1 MIIEILSNSDI
12 TLFDEIVIMYPET
25 AMIGRRV
32 AATLSIVILFLCC
45 LASPSVAQVAAP
57 ETVEIVEVQVFT
69 HMAEPDDLLYVLRY
83 DIDWGNVSQPLLP
96 VDSTFDFVLY
106 DDGAVVG
113 NTTAP
118 VFHNSGY
125 NQGIVSW
132 YFPGNT
138 TNPSWGE
145 FGNVTIEGSIAV
157 FGSPAP
163 GDTYTLTAEYY
174 SSYISPAEIREE
186 LRQFIVAQSMFIDFD
201 WNDFWISGGTDT
213 REVDLLYYLQ
223 DSHTYVLS
231 ATGEAYYGLAIPDL
245 DTYCP
250 QLFLFNLSEWTYTEK
265 EHSQAAKAAYEEQF
279 AGTPIED
286 FKIAIAELMGGIG
299 ASTAFTIVT
308 VLIVLVNAVYTSHKW
323 NRIYP
328 GILASWGTVLIL
340 TRMGL
345 PDIAMVMLVVT
356 AALLFALYGI
366 LLKPAQG

>member
-1 MIIEILSNSDI
+1 MLRRIAAALG
-12 TLFDEIVIMYPET
+12 IVI
-25 AMIGRRV
+25 V
-32 AATLSIVILFLCC
+32 LLCC
-45 LASPSVAQVAAP
+45 FASPSVAQVEDP
-57 ETVEIVEVQVFT
+57 DTVEVLEVQVFR
-69 HMAEPDDLLYVLRY
+69 HLEEADDLLYILRY

-106 DDGAVVG
+106 DDAGAVVG

-125 NQGIVSW
+125 NQGIVSF

-145 FGNVTIEGSIAV
+145 LGNVTIEGSTGV

-163 GDTYTLTAEYY
+163 GDTYTLTAEDY
-174 SSYISPAEIREE
+174 SSHTSPADIREE
-186 LRQFIVAQSMFIDFD
+186 LRQFIIAQSMFLDFD
-201 WNDFWISGGTDT
+201 WNDFWISGGSEA

-231 ATGEAYYGLAIPDL
+231 ATGEAYYGLAIADL

-299 ASTAFTIVT
+299 ATTAFTIIT
-308 VLIVLVNAVYTSHKW
+308 ALIVLVNAGYTSHK
-323 NRIYP
+323 
-328 GILASWGTVLIL
+328 
-340 TRMGL
+340 
-345 PDIAMVMLVVT
+345 
-356 AALLFALYGI
+356 
-366 LLKPAQG
+366 